1 MFTVDRLINTF
12 QEEEKLGMEP
22 GSGDEVVVNTGDKVA
37 ETLDKVSED
46 TIPSYKLSGNND
58 CQYPAQKLPSNQNNT
73 ESFENIKEI
82 EGKIIMSNNGGNFII
97 FDKKTENIVYES
109 KKGDSFI
116 EMTKEDNGIRYKDAN
131 GLFVEYD
138 LNLAEEKY
146 DDYKYK
152 KTLFLR
158 KKIFPSNDMKAFI
171 ESPLFGD
178 FLNEALKKKF
188 KKKGKTIIK
197 KGKKIKIR
205 GETIKIKGK
214 TVFEIDELEELLL
227 LYYGTFKKEPSKVIF
242 SKKTKS
248 TFSHRLSVYINNLQ
262 FTSNEKNKSISNK
275 ISFKKYVLVNRL
287 NKLNKEEDSKYLK
300 LALNKFIEIDEKV
313 KIGGYISGKE
323 ILTGGEY
330 LVKLDKK
337 RNIEHVIKKEK
348 DGNKY
353 K

>member
-214 TVFEIDELEELLL
+214 TVIGNR
-227 LYYGTFKKEPSKVIF
+227 GTGRII
-242 SKKTKS
+242 
-248 TFSHRLSVYINNLQ
+248 TF
-262 FTSNEKNKSISNK
+262 
-275 ISFKKYVLVNRL
+275 VLW
-287 NKLNKEEDSKYLK
+287 Y
-300 LALNKFIEIDEKV
+300 F
-313 KIGGYISGKE
+313 
-323 ILTGGEY
+323 
-330 LVKLDKK
+330 
-337 RNIEHVIKKEK
+337 
-348 DGNKY
+348 
-353 K
+353 